1 MPGEESARDVMAP
14 SDARGDHPRVSRRH
28 RFAVWDGTQDPLG
41 DDADAL
47 FDRLSE
53 DVFHG
58 WDFETALRRL
68 LSQGWRDRD
77 GRKFAGLEELME
89 RLRKQRQKQLER
101 YSLDNVFKD
110 IEEKLDNVLRLER
123 EGIDERMRGA
133 TDERA
138 QRILERVARKRREQ
152 LDHLPQEPGGAIREL
167 QGYEFMD
174 QRAEQAFQRLLEEIK
189 QNVVNTYFK
198 QMAEQMGQM
207 SQQDLSALR
216 EMARDL
222 NSLVRQKLEGVPE
235 AQLQHNYEDFLKKWG
250 AMFPDA
256 PATFD
261 EFLAQLAAQMA
272 RMDSLMQSLSPEMR
286 HQLEEMISST
296 FNDPELQAQLA
307 ELMGGLEL
315 LSDRRHLGQRY
326 SFFGNEQLPF
336 DEAMGVMDRLQSI
349 EELERGLRGMY
360 RGEPLDS
367 VTEEALRDVLGDNA
381 ARDLARL
388 QRMTDRLEQR
398 GLIERDEEGMKLT
411 ARGLRRIGQKALGD
425 LFARLRHDR
434 FGDHP
439 VSRHGQGGE
448 REEDTKPYEFGDVFD
463 LDVRE
468 TLMNAVRRDADDGSA
483 GSSVGEG
490 AGTET
495 PAPAPPLAM
504 SPTPASPSPQHQATG
519 SPPSRARRAV
529 PRLSPDDF
537 VVHRSDTLT
546 RSATVLMLDMSRS
559 MPLRGYFYAAKKVAL
574 ALDSLIRSSYPRDTL
589 HIIGFSDLAREISP
603 AALPHLSVN
612 EYVYGTN
619 MQHGLMLARRLLA
632 RDPGENKQII
642 IVSDGE
648 PTAHIENG
656 RPVFFY
662 PPLPETFHKTL
673 LEVKRCTREHIVINT
688 FMLELNH
695 HLVQFVNQMTR
706 LNRGRAFFIS
716 PDRLGDY
723 VLVDYVS
730 SKRGAA

>member
-1 MPGEESARDVMAP
+1 MAAETPGDTPRAPRDDERGDGSGAP
-14 SDARGDHPRVSRRH
+14 HDVPAARGDAAGDLGAQADETSRMAPRVVPISRRH
-28 RFAVWDGTQDPLG
+28 RFGVWDGTQDPLS

-89 RLRKQRQKQLER
+89 RLRRQRQKQLER

-152 LDHLPQEPGGAIREL
+152 LDQLPPEPGGAIREL

-207 SQQDLSALR
+207 SQQDISALR

-222 NSLVRQKLEGVPE
+222 NALVRQKLEGVPE

-326 SFFGNEQLPF
+326 SFFGGEQLPF
-336 DEAMGVMDRLQSI
+336 DEAMRVMDRLQSI

-367 VTEEALRDVLGDNA
+367 ATEEALRDVLGDNA

-398 GLIERDEEGMKLT
+398 GLIERDEQGMKLT

-425 LFARLRHDR
+425 LFARLRRDR

-468 TLMNAVRRDADDGSA
+468 TLMNAVRRDADDNSA
-483 GSSVGEG
+483 G
-490 AGTET
+490 
-495 PAPAPPLAM
+495 M
-504 SPTPASPSPQHQATG
+504 
-519 SPPSRARRAV
+519 

-688 FMLELNH
+688 FMLESNH

>member
-1 MPGEESARDVMAP
+1 MAAETPGDSTAEFETDTTYRVP
-14 SDARGDHPRVSRRH
+14 PRVPRMH
-28 RFAVWDGTQDPLG
+28 RFSVWDGTQDPLG
-41 DDADAL
+41 DEADAL

-89 RLRKQRQKQLER
+89 RLRKQRQKQLEK

-110 IEEKLDNVLRLER
+110 IEEKLDNILRLER
-123 EGIDERMRGA
+123 EGIDERLQNA

-138 QRILERVARKRREQ
+138 KRILERVASKRREH
-152 LDHLPQEPGGAIREL
+152 LDNLPQEPGGVIREL

-174 QRAEQAFQRLLEEIK
+174 QRAEQAFQKLLEEIK

-198 QMAEQMGQM
+198 QMSEQMGQM
-207 SQQDLSALR
+207 SQQDVTALR

-261 EFLAQLAAQMA
+261 EFLAQLATQMA
-272 RMDSLMQSLSPEMR
+272 RMDSLLQSLSPEMR
-286 HQLEEMISST
+286 HQLEEMVAAT
-296 FNDPELQAQLA
+296 FGDPELQAQLA

-326 SFFGNEQLPF
+326 AFFGNEQLPF
-336 DEAMGVMDRLQSI
+336 DQAMGVMDRLQSI

-367 VTEEALRDVLGDNA
+367 ATEEALRDVLGDNA
-381 ARDLARL
+381 ARDLSRL
-388 QRMTDRLEQR
+388 QRMTDQLEQR
-398 GLIERDEEGMKLT
+398 GLIERDEEGLRLT

-439 VSRHGQGGE
+439 VARHGSGGE
-448 REEDTKPYEFGDVFD
+448 REEDVKPYEFGDVFD
-463 LDVRE
+463 LDVKE
-468 TLMNAVRRDADDGSA
+468 TLMNAVRRDADLSVLDA
-483 GSSVGEG
+483 GPEG
-490 AGTET
+490 TS
-495 PAPAPPLAM
+495 APAPTPAM
-504 SPTPASPSPQHQATG
+504 SPPQM
-519 SPPSRARRAV
+519 SPPTPGDQPRPRRSV

-574 ALDSLIRSSYPRDTL
+574 ALDSLIRSAYPRDTL

-673 LEVKRCTREHIVINT
+673 LEVKRCTREKIVINT
-688 FMLELNH
+688 FMLESNH

>member
-1 MPGEESARDVMAP
+1 
-14 SDARGDHPRVSRRH
+14 
-28 RFAVWDGTQDPLG
+28 
-41 DDADAL
+41 
-47 FDRLSE
+47 
-53 DVFHG
+53 
-58 WDFETALRRL
+58 
-68 LSQGWRDRD
+68 
-77 GRKFAGLEELME
+77 
-89 RLRKQRQKQLER
+89 
-101 YSLDNVFKD
+101 
-110 IEEKLDNVLRLER
+110 
-123 EGIDERMRGA
+123 
-133 TDERA
+133 
-138 QRILERVARKRREQ
+138 
-152 LDHLPQEPGGAIREL
+152 
-167 QGYEFMD
+167 
-174 QRAEQAFQRLLEEIK
+174 AEQAFQKLLDEIK

-198 QMAEQMGQM
+198 QMSEQMGQM
-207 SQQDLSALR
+207 SQQDISALR

-250 AMFPDA
+250 SMFPDA

-272 RMDSLMQSLSPEMR
+272 RMDSLMQSLSPEQR
-286 HQLEEMISST
+286 HQLEEMISAT
-296 FNDPELQAQLA
+296 FGDPDLQAQLA

-326 SFFGNEQLPF
+326 SFFGNEQLPL

-360 RGEPLDS
+360 RGEPLDNT
-367 VTEEALRDVLGDNA
+367 TEEALRDVLGDNA
-381 ARDLARL
+381 ARDLSRL
-388 QRMTDRLEQR
+388 QRMTDQLEQR
-398 GLIERDEEGMKLT
+398 GLVERDEEGMRLT

-425 LFARLRHDR
+425 LFARLRRDR

-439 VSRHGQGGE
+439 ISRHGQGGE

-463 LDVRE
+463 LDVKE
-468 TLMNAVRRDADDGSA
+468 TLMNAVQRDADA
-483 GSSVGEG
+483 G
-490 AGTET
+490 AGDFDLRDLRPDGT
-495 PAPAPPLAM
+495 PAPGRPAGIPA
-504 SPTPASPSPQHQATG
+504 PASNRTIQPPPEPPPASAQ
-519 SPPSRARRAV
+519 SPPASAERSSRRAV
-529 PRLSPDDF
+529 PRLLPEDF

-574 ALDSLIRSSYPRDTL
+574 ALDSLIRSAYPRDTL
-589 HIIGFSDLAREISP
+589 HIIGFSDLAREIKP

-673 LEVKRCTREHIVINT
+673 LEVKRCTRENIVINT
-688 FMLELNH
+688 FMLESNH

>member
-1 MPGEESARDVMAP
+1 MSSEGPGSEERTQESGDLETGGSRGIP
-14 SDARGDHPRVSRRH
+14 SRVVRQH
-28 RFAVWDGTQDPLG
+28 RFSVWDGSQDPLG

-89 RLRKQRQKQLER
+89 RLRKQRQQQLER

-123 EGIDERMRGA
+123 QGIDERLKNA
-133 TDERA
+133 TDGSA
-138 QRILERVARKRREQ
+138 QRILERVAKKRREH
-152 LDHLPQEPGGAIREL
+152 LDNLPQEPGGVIREL

-174 QRAEQAFQRLLEEIK
+174 QRAEQAFQKLLEEIK
-189 QNVVNTYFK
+189 QSVVDTYFK
-198 QMAEQMGQM
+198 QMSEQMGQM
-207 SQQDLSALR
+207 SKQDISALR
-216 EMARDL
+216 EMAKDL

-286 HQLEEMISST
+286 HQLEELMSAT
-296 FNDPELQAQLA
+296 FGDPDLQAQLA

-360 RGEPLDS
+360 RGEPLDDA
-367 VTEEALRDVLGDNA
+367 TEDALRDVLGDNA
-381 ARDLARL
+381 ARDLSRL
-388 QRMTDRLEQR
+388 QRMTDQLEQR
-398 GLIERDEEGMKLT
+398 GLIERDEEGMRLT

-425 LFARLRHDR
+425 LFARLRRDR

-439 VSRHGQGGE
+439 ISRHGQGGE

-463 LDVRE
+463 LDVKE
-468 TLMNAVRRDADDGSA
+468 TLMSAVRRDAD
-483 GSSVGEG
+483 G
-490 AGTET
+490 ARDLRPGGI
-495 PAPAPPLAM
+495 PAPASNRTIQPP
-504 SPTPASPSPQHQATG
+504 PE
-519 SPPSRARRAV
+519 SPPSSAQPGSRRSV
-529 PRLSPDDF
+529 PRLLPEDF

-574 ALDSLIRSSYPRDTL
+574 ALDSLIRSAYPRDTL
-589 HIIGFSDLAREISP
+589 HIIGFSDLAREIKP

-662 PPLPETFHKTL
+662 PPLPETFQKTL
-673 LEVKRCTREHIVINT
+673 LEVKRCTRENIVINT
-688 FMLELNH
+688 FMLESNH